1 MRKNAAKVEL
11 EERLRAMGPDYV
23 ILSRDEALEH
33 IEKIE
38 MLKVMNMT
46 GAIIANKKGN
56 LPDDRVSMIMEMAP
70 MMAIDMYNKQ
80 TGGQIEDSDVVIAF
94 NTYNFGES
102 EEVAAIKAKA

>member
-1 MRKNAAKVEL
+1 MEHLGITPEFYVQSERAIQADPERNITMRKNAAKVEL

-70 MMAIDMYNKQ
+70 MMAIDMYNK
-80 TGGQIEDSDVVIAF
+80 
-94 NTYNFGES
+94 
-102 EEVAAIKAKA
+102 